1 MLNEFDNWI
10 FDLDG
15 TLVNSSEEVL
25 ECFKKAFK
33 ASDYEIDESRFTSD
47 VIGPPLR
54 QIIHTLVPELSDEE
68 TITRVVTNFRQI
80 YDYDENDISVMYDG
94 MFDLLQQLKKEGKK
108 LFIAT
113 FKPTI
118 PTMRLVKNFNL
129 SIFDDI
135 YTIDKFGK
143 QITKSEMIEDI
154 ISKYNLDKSRTVMIG
169 DASSD
174 VIAAKDAGVTGIG
187 VLWGY
192 GSDKTKLIENAD
204 RIVERAEELLE
215 WQRLNCPI
223 I

>member
-1 MLNEFDNWI
+1 MHNFI

-15 TLVNSSEEVL
+15 TLINSSEEVL
-25 ECFKKAFK
+25 ACLKKAFDE
-33 ASDYEIDESRFTSD
+33 ADYKIDGNKLTSD

-54 QIIHTLVPELSDEE
+54 QILQTIAPELIDEDKINE
-68 TITRVVTNFRQI
+68 IMSNFRRI

-94 MFDLLQQLKKEGKK
+94 IYELLSGLKNQGCK

-118 PTMRLVKNFNL
+118 PTMRLVKMFHL
-129 SIFDDI
+129 DELFEDI

-143 QITKSEMIEDI
+143 KIAKEEMISDI
-154 ISKYNLDKSRTVMIG
+154 ISSYNLEKSETVMIG

-174 VIAAKDAGVTGIG
+174 MIAAKANGISAIG

-192 GSDKTKLIENAD
+192 GDNKESLKYNAD
-204 RIVERAEELLE
+204 ITVKDVRELREEWNLVK
-215 WQRLNCPI
+215 I
-223 I
+223 K